1 MKLKVHIDTKGYTQ
15 KPTSKEISG
24 IKTRLQKDAS
34 FSLVTVEELAQKIR
48 TGHSISPGIM
58 EGMSAKDWTEQQLFL
73 VDIDNEE
80 DGPILHPKDAR
91 RICSGYGLSPAF
103 YYQTFSYCKEK
114 PKFRIAFIMD
124 TPVFEETMRKRI
136 IEILVDIFPQSDKSC
151 VNADRI
157 FHGTNKR
164 VTLLSESARISWESI
179 RSITLPT
186 RNKTRLSDPP
196 RHPSG
201 RSNPELEEAIRHF
214 DLFEYLK
221 ERNGN
226 FRRNNNSI
234 VFNDCEICGHHD
246 NLMYVADTNSFYCHS
261 KDVGGSIIDYLIH
274 AEGLT
279 QAQAIH
285 KLKHELTGPEWTTPL
300 PFDEVKLPAFPTE
313 SLPYP
318 LNEWVITVSES
329 TETPVDMASVCAL
342 AVLSCAV
349 QGKFVVS
356 PKSHYDEP
364 LNLYFLIIAN
374 SGERKSAIVRLMTQ
388 PIYQYER
395 KENERR
401 CLQMES
407 DQLKL
412 SSMKKQIETL
422 EREGNTEEAA
432 NVRYQ
437 YRLLEQHQTKSLRL
451 IADDITPEAMTSLLA
466 NNNGVLSIITTE
478 GGIFDTLAGRYSNT
492 ISIDTVLKA
501 YSGDP
506 IRVDR
511 KGREGEV
518 INNPT
523 LTMLLSAQDNV
534 LAEIMKNEAF
544 KSRGLTARIL
554 YSRPKS
560 KMGNRSYDTP
570 EIDTDLELAYKQL
583 ITKLLEIPYPSN
595 GVLPS
600 IHLSTSAKDKVKH
613 FHDWLEPKLVDG
625 LEHMDGWGA
634 KLLGNMLRLS
644 GILHCAKNPK
654 EPEQIALSADT
665 AQQAITISKYFL
677 RHAKC
682 VYNLLGTDKDIQ
694 LAKHIIKKLQQ
705 QEKSELT
712 KYQIYRMCRGS
723 FQKVE
728 DISPILDILV
738 DYGYLKE
745 KRNTAPTGGR
755 PRGSSYLL
763 NPIFFD
769 KMSER

>member
-136 IEILVDIFPQSDKSC
+136 IETLVDIFPQSDKSC

-274 AEGLT
+274 AEELT

-318 LNEWVITVSES
+318 LNKWVITVSES

-544 KSRGLTARIL
+544 KSRGLTVRIL

-595 GVLPS
+595 SVLPD
-600 IHLSTSAKDKVKH
+600 IHLSPSAKDKVKH

-634 KLLGNMLRLS
+634 KLHGNMLRLA

-654 EPEQIALSADT
+654 EPDQIALSEET

-694 LAKHIIKKLQQ
+694 QAKHIIKKLQQ
-705 QEKSELT
+705 QDKPELT

-723 FQKVE
+723 FHKVE
-728 DISPILDILV
+728 DIAPILDILV

-745 KRNTAPTGGR
+745 KRYSAPTGGR
-755 PRGSSYLL
+755 PRANGYLL

-769 KMSER
+769 RISER

>member
-1 MKLKVHIDTKGYTQ
+1 MKLKVHIDTKSFTQ
-15 KPTSKEISG
+15 KPTSNEVGG

-34 FSLVTVEELAQKIR
+34 PSIVTVEELAQKIR

-58 EGMSAKDWTEQQLFL
+58 AGMSAKDWKEQQLFL

-80 DGPILHPKDAR
+80 AGPILRPKDAK
-91 RICSGYGLSPAF
+91 RICEEYSLSPAF
-103 YYQTFSYCKEK
+103 YYQTFSHSKDK

-124 TPVFEETMRKRI
+124 SPIFDEDIRKRI

-179 RSITLPT
+179 RNISLPN
-186 RNKTRLSDPP
+186 RNKTHPLDPP
-196 RHPSG
+196 SHLRG
-201 RSNPELEEAIRHF
+201 RLDPVLEEAIRNF
-214 DLFEYLK
+214 DFFGYLK

-226 FRRNNNSI
+226 YRQNANSI
-234 VFNDCEICGHHD
+234 VFQNCEICGHHD
-246 NLMYVADTNSFYCHS
+246 NLMYVPDTNTFYCHS
-261 KDVGGSIIDYLIH
+261 KNVGGSIIDYLIH
-274 AEGLT
+274 AEGLSQT
-279 QAQAIH
+279 QAIF
-285 KLKHELTGPEWTTPL
+285 KLKNELTAPKWAMPL
-300 PFDEVKLPAFPTE
+300 PFDELKLPAFPTD
-313 SLPYP
+313 SLPHP
-318 LNEWVITVSES
+318 LGEWVTAVAQN
-329 TETPVDMASVCAL
+329 TETPIDMAAVCAL

-349 QGKFVVS
+349 QGKFVIS
-356 PKSHYDEP
+356 PKNHYSEP

-374 SGERKSAIVRLMTQ
+374 SGERKSAIVRLLTQ
-388 PIYQYER
+388 PIYQYEH

-401 CLQMES
+401 HALMEAE
-407 DQLKL
+407 QVKL
-412 SSMKKQIETL
+412 NSLKKQFETL
-422 EREGNTEEAA
+422 ERDGKIEEASK
-432 NVRYQ
+432 VRLQ
-437 YRLLEQHQTKSLRL
+437 YRSTEQCQTKALRL
-451 IADDITPEAMTSLLA
+451 IADDVTPEAMTSLLA

-560 KMGNRSYDTP
+560 KMGSRNFDTP
-570 EIDTDLELAYKQL
+570 EIPADLEIAYKQL
-583 ITKLLEIPYPSN
+583 IVKLLEIPYPTSS
-595 GVLPS
+595 VFPVIRLSPS
-600 IHLSTSAKDKVKH
+600 AQKKVIH
-613 FHDWLEPKLVDG
+613 FHDWLEPKLIDG
-625 LEHMDGWGA
+625 LEHMEGWGA
-634 KLLGNMLRLS
+634 KLLGNMLRIA
-644 GILHCAKNPK
+644 GILHCAKNPTAPS
-654 EPEQIALSADT
+654 EIALSSDT
-665 AQQAITISKYFL
+665 VQQAITISKYFL

-694 LAKHIIKKLQQ
+694 LGKQIIKKLQQ
-705 QEKSELT
+705 QEKRELT
-712 KYQIYRMCRGS
+712 KYQIYRLCRGS
-723 FQKVE
+723 FQRV
-728 DISPILDILV
+728 DDLNPILDILTE
-738 DYGYLKE
+738 YGYLKE
-745 KRNTAPTGGR
+745 RKYPAPTGGR
-755 PRGSSYLL
+755 PRANGYLL
-763 NPIFFD
+763 NPNFFD
-769 KMSER
+769 KVSER

>member
-1 MKLKVHIDTKGYTQ
+1 MKLKVHIDSKGYKQ
-15 KPTSKEISG
+15 KPNGKEVGG
-24 IKTRLQKDAS
+24 IKTRLQKDTSPS
-34 FSLVTVEELAQKIR
+34 FVTVEELAQKIR

-58 EGMSAKDWTEQQLFL
+58 EGMYAKDWTEQQLFL

-80 DGPILHPKDAR
+80 DEPLLHPKDAK
-91 RICSGYGLSPAF
+91 RICHEYGLSPAF
-103 YYQTFSYCKEK
+103 YYQTFSHCKEK

-124 TPVFEETMRKRI
+124 SPVIEEAIRKRI
-136 IEILVDIFPQSDKSC
+136 IETLVDIFPQSDKSC

-179 RSITLPT
+179 RSITLHT
-186 RNKTRLSDPP
+186 RNKIRRSDPP
-196 RHPSG
+196 KHPSG
-201 RSNPELEEAIRHF
+201 RSDPELEEAIRHF

-234 VFNDCEICGHHD
+234 VFNNCEICGHHD
-246 NLMYVADTNSFYCHS
+246 NLMYVPDTNSFYCHS
-261 KDVGGSIIDYLIH
+261 KGVGGSIIDYLIH

-279 QAQAIH
+279 QAQAIN
-285 KLKHELTGPEWTTPL
+285 KLKSELTESEWTTPL
-300 PFDEVKLPAFPTE
+300 PFDEVKLPTFPTE

-329 TETPVDMASVCAL
+329 TETPVDMAAVCAL

-451 IADDITPEAMTSLLA
+451 IADDVTPEAMTSLLA
-466 NNNGVLSIITTE
+466 NNNGVSTNFNFQI
-478 GGIFDTLAGRYSNT
+478 GS
-492 ISIDTVLKA
+492 TV
-501 YSGDP
+501 
-506 IRVDR
+506 
-511 KGREGEV
+511 
-518 INNPT
+518 
-523 LTMLLSAQDNV
+523 
-534 LAEIMKNEAF
+534 
-544 KSRGLTARIL
+544 
-554 YSRPKS
+554 
-560 KMGNRSYDTP
+560 
-570 EIDTDLELAYKQL
+570 
-583 ITKLLEIPYPSN
+583 
-595 GVLPS
+595 
-600 IHLSTSAKDKVKH
+600 
-613 FHDWLEPKLVDG
+613 
-625 LEHMDGWGA
+625 
-634 KLLGNMLRLS
+634 
-644 GILHCAKNPK
+644 
-654 EPEQIALSADT
+654 
-665 AQQAITISKYFL
+665 
-677 RHAKC
+677 
-682 VYNLLGTDKDIQ
+682 
-694 LAKHIIKKLQQ
+694 
-705 QEKSELT
+705 
-712 KYQIYRMCRGS
+712 
-723 FQKVE
+723 
-728 DISPILDILV
+728 
-738 DYGYLKE
+738 
-745 KRNTAPTGGR
+745 
-755 PRGSSYLL
+755 
-763 NPIFFD
+763 
-769 KMSER
+769 